1 MPRVEPPL
9 DGQNVAAPRAG
20 QFEEATFWRSSCRE
34 LELPCLRK
42 GLVVWVLGPEG
53 CEWHL
58 EDGRAGW
65 RR

>member
-1 MPRVEPPL
+1 MPRVELPL
-9 DGQNVAAPRAG
+9 DGQNVAASLAG
-20 QFEEATFWRSSCRE
+20 QFEEATFWWSSCRE

-42 GLVVWVLGPEG
+42 GLVVWVLVPEG

-58 EDGRAGW
+58 QDGRGGW